1 MRKLVLVAALG
12 ALSSLALV
20 ACGGG
25 GSSSSSTPAATSTT
39 STSTQAAGGGAGGG
53 TVSLAADPSGN
64 LAYTQSSLTANAGS
78 DTIDFTNQAPLGHD
92 VCVKDSSGKELGC
105 SDVIQGSSTT
115 LKVDL
120 KPGSYTYFC
129 SVDGHEAAGMEGT
142 LTVK

>member
-25 GSSSSSTPAATSTT
+25 GSSSSTSAASSSSTT
-39 STSTQAAGGGAGGG
+39 SSTTAAGGGGGGG

-64 LAYTQSSLTANAGS
+64 LKYQQSSLTANAGN
-78 DTIDFTNQAPLGHD
+78 DTIDFDNPASLGHD

-105 SDVIQGSSTT
+105 SDVIEQSKTT
-115 LKVDL
+115 LNVDL
-120 KPGSYTYFC
+120 KPGTYTYFC